1 MGSKELH
8 RIPEWQQVTLSWSDV
23 TVTTTARTSCKIRK
37 ETCRKTILNS
47 GYIINL
53 AVNNDILSIQIAT
66 PRIFSYCYDNHVAF
80 FYSKWWSAPRQI
92 GSNYGSKVAKKNSA
106 MYWTKTVASV
116 PVFSRFLKFTLT
128 FCVSPESLRWLI
140 VIGHRLSS
148 LRGPWIILHFNFF
161 LKTTRP
167 NYGLK
172 HL

>member
-1 MGSKELH
+1 MLQLPLNSYIQLILPSCRVLNFVILIENTDSQKLFIFIFFIFTENKAQNGMSSKELH

-80 FYSKWWSAPRQI
+80 FYSKW
-92 GSNYGSKVAKKNSA
+92 
-106 MYWTKTVASV
+106 
-116 PVFSRFLKFTLT
+116 
-128 FCVSPESLRWLI
+128 
-140 VIGHRLSS
+140 
-148 LRGPWIILHFNFF
+148 
-161 LKTTRP
+161 
-167 NYGLK
+167 
-172 HL
+172 

>member
-1 MGSKELH
+1 MLQLPLNSYIQLILPSCRVLNFVILIENTDSQKLFIFIFFIFTENKAQNGMSSKELH

-80 FYSKWWSAPRQI
+80 FFFYSKW
-92 GSNYGSKVAKKNSA
+92 
-106 MYWTKTVASV
+106 
-116 PVFSRFLKFTLT
+116 
-128 FCVSPESLRWLI
+128 
-140 VIGHRLSS
+140 
-148 LRGPWIILHFNFF
+148 
-161 LKTTRP
+161 
-167 NYGLK
+167 
-172 HL
+172 

>member
-1 MGSKELH
+1 MLQLPLNSYIQLILPSCRVLNFVILIENTDSQKLFIFIFFIFTENKAQNGMGSKELH

-80 FYSKWWSAPRQI
+80 FYSKW
-92 GSNYGSKVAKKNSA
+92 
-106 MYWTKTVASV
+106 
-116 PVFSRFLKFTLT
+116 
-128 FCVSPESLRWLI
+128 
-140 VIGHRLSS
+140 
-148 LRGPWIILHFNFF
+148 
-161 LKTTRP
+161 
-167 NYGLK
+167 
-172 HL
+172 

>member
-1 MGSKELH
+1 MPSCRVLNFVILIENTDSQKLFIFIFFIFTENKAQNGMGSKELH

-80 FYSKWWSAPRQI
+80 FLQ
-92 GSNYGSKVAKKNSA
+92 
-106 MYWTKTVASV
+106 
-116 PVFSRFLKFTLT
+116 
-128 FCVSPESLRWLI
+128 
-140 VIGHRLSS
+140 
-148 LRGPWIILHFNFF
+148 
-161 LKTTRP
+161 
-167 NYGLK
+167 
-172 HL
+172 

>member
-1 MGSKELH
+1 MLQLPLNSYIQLILPSCRVLNFVILIENTDSQKLFIFIFFIFTENKAQNGMGSKELH

-80 FYSKWWSAPRQI
+80 F
-92 GSNYGSKVAKKNSA
+92 
-106 MYWTKTVASV
+106 
-116 PVFSRFLKFTLT
+116 FLQ
-128 FCVSPESLRWLI
+128 
-140 VIGHRLSS
+140 
-148 LRGPWIILHFNFF
+148 
-161 LKTTRP
+161 
-167 NYGLK
+167 
-172 HL
+172 

>member
-1 MGSKELH
+1 MLQLPLNSYIQLILPSCRVLNFVILIENTDSQKLFIFIFFIFTENKAQNGMGSKELH

-80 FYSKWWSAPRQI
+80 FFYSKW
-92 GSNYGSKVAKKNSA
+92 
-106 MYWTKTVASV
+106 
-116 PVFSRFLKFTLT
+116 
-128 FCVSPESLRWLI
+128 
-140 VIGHRLSS
+140 
-148 LRGPWIILHFNFF
+148 
-161 LKTTRP
+161 
-167 NYGLK
+167 
-172 HL
+172 